1 MIIAIMDYNGRE
13 ICFSASNEDEA
24 KKAFPGGVVI
34 RTLDADEA
42 YSNQIA
48 EAVYRAKEHK
58 YRLEDALSHC
68 EEYLDER
75 NVLFDKDVLEAEG
88 HLENIVIE
96 FEHRFDCNLDEN
108 SIWNAVIRN
117 YFLDKL

>member
-75 NVLFDKDVLEAEG
+75 NVLEAEG

-117 YFLDKL
+117 YFQDKL

>member
-1 MIIAIMDYNGRE
+1 MIIAVMSYNGRE

-34 RTLDADEA
+34 RTLDADKA
-42 YSNQIA
+42 YSDHID

-58 YRLEDALSHC
+58 YRLEDALNHC

-108 SIWNAVIRN
+108 SIWNAVIEN
-117 YFLDKL
+117 YFQDKL